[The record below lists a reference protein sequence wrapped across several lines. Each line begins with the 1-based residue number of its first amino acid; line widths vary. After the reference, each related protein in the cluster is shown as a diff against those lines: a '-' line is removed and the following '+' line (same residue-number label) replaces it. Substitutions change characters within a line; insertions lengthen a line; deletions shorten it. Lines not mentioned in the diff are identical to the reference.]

1 MGIFPRAE
9 WTRTSPRQ
17 WRGET
22 VNRYIPGRRIPV
34 LAQPKSGT
42 ALLAIKPAPDI
53 LPVALI
59 GTERVYANMLK
70 LRRTPVTIRI
80 GRPFDPL
87 RIDPPCAG
95 VLGDSVSTS
104 CRT

>member
-1 MGIFPRAE
+1 MD
-9 WTRTSPRQ
+9 RTSPRQ

-22 VNRYIPGRRIPV
+22 VNRYIPV
-34 LAQPKSGT
+34 AASLCCAAQIRYSPP
-42 ALLAIKPAPDI
+42 AIQTGSNI

-70 LRRTPVTIRI
+70 LRRTPVTIL
-80 GRPFDPL
+80 GGLRPL
-87 RIDPPCAG
+87 QIDPPCAACA
-95 VLGDSVSTS
+95 DNVSTS